1 MSSRIVEQ
9 EQKHIPAMDVNEC
22 LAQGS
27 GNEFGQSK
35 SVEEIC
41 SVKDVPQSTLAFVR
55 RTGNEMVYAFVRKP
69 YEFKTETNVI
79 SEAANNVTKEEEEED
94 EEVDE
99 TGVVDRD
106 IELVMTQ
113 TGVCRSKAVKALK
126 AFNGDLVYAIVE
138 LTSQ

>member
-1 MSSRIVEQ
+1 MSSRIVVEQ
-9 EQKHIPAMDVNEC
+9 EQKQIPAMDVNKC

-27 GNEFGQSK
+27 ENEFRQSK

-69 YEFKTETNVI
+69 YVFKTETNVT
-79 SEAANNVTKEEEEED
+79 SEAANNVTKEEEED

-99 TGVVDRD
+99 TGVDDRD
-106 IELVMTQ
+106 IELVMEQ
-113 TGVCRSKAVKALK
+113 VGVCRSKAVKALK
-126 AFNGDLVYAIVE
+126 AFDGDLVYAIVE